1 MEYTDRKKEK
11 RIWHKKLKRVI
22 TAFFLLIMFI
32 LWSMYIL
39 LKSDLLNL
47 KEIEVYGN
55 ETLVEEELI
64 SEARLYTDRNIFQYN
79 LEEVKKNVEE
89 HPFVKEAIIK
99 RKLPKTIMITIKER
113 EKYAII
119 PYMGNFIY
127 IDEDQVVLQVNDDYL
142 EEDLVLITGVE
153 FQSFKIGS
161 KADISNPE
169 LLDYAMK
176 LIEASR
182 IASIIEMISEINIG
196 KEEYIQLITFDGIEV
211 LLVDTMEP
219 AYAILALKEVLMNL
233 YTQDI
238 KNATID
244 MRYEGQI
251 SIRNREQWE
260 EN

>member
-196 KEEYIQLITFDGIEV
+196 TEEYIQLITFDGIEV

>member
-79 LEEVKKNVEE
+79 LEEVKKNVED
-89 HPFVKEAIIK
+89 HIFVKEAIIK

-196 KEEYIQLITFDGIEV
+196 TEEYIQLITFDGIEV